1 MIKKRF
7 PEVCVYITT
16 FNYGNFLREAIES
29 VLKQTYDN
37 WELFLINDG
46 STDNSKKIIDDYKS
60 HPKVKILN
68 TKKIGLFKIAN
79 KVLKLTKAKYIMRL
93 DADDVFD
100 ENILLVLTNH
110 MQNDSK
116 LALIYPDYYYMDL
129 NGVIFASERRQN
141 INYNKYILD
150 IPPNGACTMIR
161 TSILKK
167 VGGYSDN
174 LLAQDGYDIWNK
186 IIKKYKFKNVNTPL
200 FYYRR
205 HGKNLT
211 SRKNIIIENKRK
223 IKSKYSIK
231 KLKVTKPILAII
243 PCRKHFDF
251 VDNLW
256 DQKIGKE
263 NILNHILNKIKM
275 YSSISNIIISSDN
288 IKIKKNLRKEKKIN
302 FLKRST
308 ELTIRSRPIV
318 DTLEKI
324 FIKFDKK
331 LKGISII
338 WPVQCPN
345 ILLESV
351 KEAVNTLL
359 LNDADSC
366 IIVNEISTPVFQR
379 QETGLR
385 QITNNG
391 FLISD
396 FDKLYL
402 DTRSLIVIKNSNILK
417 GSLLGS
423 KVTGIN
429 VFDDETLY
437 IDNQTKLEFIKFL
450 NDNRDEI

>member
-1 MIKKRF
+1 
-7 PEVCVYITT
+7 
-16 FNYGNFLREAIES
+16 
-29 VLKQTYDN
+29 
-37 WELFLINDG
+37 
-46 STDNSKKIIDDYKS
+46 
-60 HPKVKILN
+60 
-68 TKKIGLFKIAN
+68 
-79 KVLKLTKAKYIMRL
+79 
-93 DADDVFD
+93 
-100 ENILLVLTNH
+100 
-110 MQNDSK
+110 
-116 LALIYPDYYYMDL
+116 
-129 NGVIFASERRQN
+129 
-141 INYNKYILD
+141 
-150 IPPNGACTMIR
+150 
-161 TSILKK
+161 
-167 VGGYSDN
+167 
-174 LLAQDGYDIWNK
+174 
-186 IIKKYKFKNVNTPL
+186 
-200 FYYRR
+200 
-205 HGKNLT
+205 
-211 SRKNIIIENKRK
+211 
-223 IKSKYSIK
+223 
-231 KLKVTKPILAII
+231 
-243 PCRKHFDF
+243 
-251 VDNLW
+251 
-256 DQKIGKE
+256 
-263 NILNHILNKIKM
+263 M

-351 KEAVNTLL
+351 QEAVNTLL